1 VLSAFVTLTKM
12 MMLSKGKCLAMSD
25 QQANSRS
32 DEIDLFDLVDD
43 IRDKWYWVVGVSILG
58 ALLAIVYAV
67 TTTPLYRTEVVIK
80 DAPGSDLV
88 AFNQPALRTTLV
100 LEARKDSLK
109 DGGSTSD
116 FALSAEPVFELT
128 PETAFLGAR
137 AVIRSAS
144 TRKAFYQK
152 LVRGEDEVLKAL
164 IFNEL
169 LTEEQNLAL
178 FLERFSFSDPGAKEK
193 LDVFMTVS
201 FELSDAQL
209 ATDVLNDYVAFALDK
224 YDDQIQ
230 SELNRKLNAQL
241 QLNGSWAE
249 SLRSAYDAEKE
260 RRIVEL
266 SEAAEIASAIGQQ
279 QPFYNS
285 NDVVVSSE
293 PPLYMMGEKALRA
306 EIAQLRARDSLQS
319 EDLFI
324 SGLPEILQNSAVLN
338 SVTVDWDSVNYAL
351 VDQPALLPR
360 KPVKPRKLLIVAL
373 GGTGGFMLGLLAA
386 LIAAGSARHVVRPR

>member
-1 VLSAFVTLTKM
+1 
-12 MMLSKGKCLAMSD
+12 MSD
-25 QQANSRS
+25 QQTNSRS

-43 IRDKWYWVVGVSILG
+43 IRDKWYWVVGLTLVGVLF
-58 ALLAIVYAV
+58 AIVYVSIA
-67 TTTPLYRTEVVIK
+67 TPVYRTEAIIK

-100 LEARKDSLK
+100 LEARKDSVVSA
-109 DGGSTSD
+109 GQSEAGP
-116 FALSAEPVFELT
+116 ALSAEPVFELDS
-128 PETAFLGAR
+128 ESAFLGAR

-144 TRKAFYQK
+144 TRKAYYLTIVQGNDNLLK
-152 LVRGEDEVLKAL
+152 NLV
-164 IFNEL
+164 FNEV

-178 FLERFSFSDPGAKEK
+178 FLERFNFSDPGAKDK

-209 ATDVLNDYVAFALDK
+209 ATDVLNDYVAFALEK
-224 YDDQIQ
+224 YDRQIQ

-241 QLNGSWAE
+241 QLNESWAD
-249 SLRSAYDAEKE
+249 SLRAVYHSEKE

-266 SEAAEIASAIGQQ
+266 TEAAAIAAAIGQK

-306 EIAQLRARDSLQS
+306 EIAQLKARSELSS

-324 SGLPEILQNSAVLN
+324 PGLSEILQNTSVLQ
-338 SVTVDWDSVNYAL
+338 TLDVDWDSVNYVL

>member
-1 VLSAFVTLTKM
+1 
-12 MMLSKGKCLAMSD
+12 MSD
-25 QQANSRS
+25 QQTNSRS

-43 IRDKWYWVVGVSILG
+43 IRDKWYWVVGLTLVGVLF
-58 ALLAIVYAV
+58 AIVYVSIA
-67 TTTPLYRTEVVIK
+67 TPVYRTEAIIK

-100 LEARKDSLK
+100 LEARKDSVVSA
-109 DGGSTSD
+109 GQSEAGP
-116 FALSAEPVFELT
+116 ALSAEPVFELDS
-128 PETAFLGAR
+128 ESAFLGAR

-144 TRKAFYQK
+144 TRKAYYLTIVQGNDNLLK
-152 LVRGEDEVLKAL
+152 NLV
-164 IFNEL
+164 FNEV

-178 FLERFSFSDPGAKEK
+178 FLERFNFSDPGAKDK

-209 ATDVLNDYVAFALDK
+209 ATDVLNDYVAFALEK
-224 YDDQIQ
+224 YDRQIQ

-241 QLNGSWAE
+241 QLNESWAD
-249 SLRSAYDAEKE
+249 SLRAVYHSEKE

-266 SEAAEIASAIGQQ
+266 TEAAAIAAAIGQK

-306 EIAQLRARDSLQS
+306 EIAQLKARSELSS

-324 SGLPEILQNSAVLN
+324 QGLSEILQNTSVLQ
-338 SVTVDWDSVNYAL
+338 TLDVDWDSVNYVL